1 MQIAIAAAHLGN
13 ARADLDAVMSL
24 LREARSWHAKQ
35 GVDAWREFDTARIAA
50 DIAAGRVYVA
60 QSSVEVCGTVTLVE
74 SDGLVWGEERGDEL
88 YVHKL
93 AVARRHAGLGIGAQI
108 LRWAQGLARERGK
121 RRLRLDTWDG
131 NRKMRDYYEREG
143 FRHVRDQYFAPDSL
157 LPADYRGTH
166 KSLYQLDL

>member
-1 MQIAIAAAHLGN
+1 MQLAIVAAE
-13 ARADLDAVMSL
+13 RADLEAVMSL
-24 LREARSWHAKQ
+24 LREARGWHEKQ

-50 DIAAGRVYVA
+50 DIAAGLVYVA
-60 QSSVEVCGTVTLVE
+60 RAGSEICGTITLLE
-74 SDGLVWGEERGDEL
+74 TDGVVWGEERGDEL

-93 AVARRHAGLGIGAQI
+93 AVARRHAGLGIGAEI
-108 LRWAQGLARERGK
+108 LRWAQGLAVQRGK

-131 NRKMRDYYEREG
+131 NRKMRDYYERQG
-143 FRHVRDQYFAPDSL
+143 FRHVRDEYFAPDSP